1 MAGLGGNKKRNNS
14 SSSRVSRFSEVLGA
28 AQENVQVSGY
38 PDTQKTEQP
47 NTQESDIQTDKIP
60 ENTIP
65 EDETQKSGYPDGQPS
80 AQPTTQASK
89 GQQGKTQKPGYPDT
103 QNSKQSTTQKSKEK
117 QDTTQ
122 VAKQAGTQVSGY
134 PDIQE
139 PTQPDSTV
147 MPDSLIENK
156 TDTIQVAGYPDT
168 QNSKQSKKSTGKIV
182 ADKTQVSGYPN
193 TQQSEQPEIQ
203 ATKGK
208 DEKTQISGYPHTQ
221 KNKQLATQESEVA
234 ENYAEKIPKRENP
247 DYTQT
252 TFRIPK
258 KLSRQI
264 NRALMD
270 LADEGVEIDRSDLLE
285 ELAGAFIR
293 LADDIGVVEAL
304 EKCKKLGT
312 QIPE

>member
-28 AQENVQVSGY
+28 AQENVQISGY
-38 PDTQKTEQP
+38 PDTQKTEQS

-60 ENTIP
+60 ENIIQ

-80 AQPTTQASK
+80 AQPTTQPSK
-89 GQQGKTQKPGYPDT
+89 GQQGKTQKPGYPNT
-103 QNSKQSTTQKSKEK
+103 QKFKQSTTQ
-117 QDTTQ
+117 
-122 VAKQAGTQVSGY
+122 VAKHAGTQVSGY
-134 PDIQE
+134 SDIQE

-147 MPDSLIENK
+147 MPDNLIENK
-156 TDTIQVAGYPDT
+156 TDTDAQVAGYPDT
-168 QNSKQSKKSTGKIV
+168 RKSKQSKKSTGKIV

-208 DEKTQISGYPHTQ
+208 DEKTQTPGYSGTQ
-221 KNKQLATQESEVA
+221 KKQLATQESEVA

-304 EKCKKLGT
+304 EKCKNLGT
-312 QIPE
+312 QISE

>member
-28 AQENVQVSGY
+28 AQENVQISGH
-38 PDTQKTEQP
+38 PDTQKNEQP
-47 NTQESDIQTDKIP
+47 NTQESDMQTDKIP

-65 EDETQKSGYPDGQPS
+65 EDKTQKSGYPDGQPS
-80 AQPTTQASK
+80 AQPTTQPSK
-89 GQQGKTQKPGYPDT
+89 GQGKTQKPGYPDT
-103 QNSKQSTTQKSKEK
+103 QKSKQSTTQKSKSK
-117 QDTTQ
+117 QDATQ
-122 VAKQAGTQVSGY
+122 VAEHIGTQIPGY

-147 MPDSLIENK
+147 MPDNPIKNK

-168 QNSKQSKKSTGKIV
+168 QKSKQSKKSTGKNV
-182 ADKTQVSGYPN
+182 ADITQVSGYPN

-203 ATKGK
+203 ASKGK
-208 DEKTQISGYPHTQ
+208 DEKTQIPGYPHTQ

-270 LADEGVEIDRSDLLE
+270 LADEGIEIDRSDLLE

-293 LADDIGVVEAL
+293 LADEVGVVEAL
-304 EKCKKLGT
+304 EKCKYLGT
-312 QIPE
+312 QISE